1 MRFVRATSTLQA
13 DTADFEQLADTRW
26 PLFHKA
32 YSRVTPEMREKI
44 AAFTEKNSEWLP
56 DYALFMALKEEKYH
70 HMPVYMWPDKDVR
83 DRKPAA
89 LEKVT
94 AELRDEVDFRIFLQY
109 IFFKQWTALREY
121 ANEKGIQII
130 GDIPIYVSADSS
142 DVLDTPQA
150 VQAEARPQPK
160 AGGRRTARLLFCN
173 RSAVGQPRVQLGSAQ
188 GGKLRVVDLAHEEQ
202 HGAVRR
208 GTSRPFSRF
217 CRLLGGRRG

>member
-1 MRFVRATSTLQA
+1 M
-13 DTADFEQLADTRW
+13 
-26 PLFHKA
+26 
-32 YSRVTPEMREKI
+32 TPEMREEI
-44 AAFTEKNSEWLP
+44 AVFTEKNSEWLP

-142 DVLDTPQA
+142 DVWTHPKLFKLKPDRSPKLVAGVPPDYYSATGQLWATPCTTGQ
-150 VQAEARPQPK
+150 RT
-160 AGGRRTARLLFCN
+160 RRKTTR
-173 RSAVGQPRVQLGSAQ
+173 
-188 GGKLRVVDLAHEEQ
+188 VDLAHDEQ